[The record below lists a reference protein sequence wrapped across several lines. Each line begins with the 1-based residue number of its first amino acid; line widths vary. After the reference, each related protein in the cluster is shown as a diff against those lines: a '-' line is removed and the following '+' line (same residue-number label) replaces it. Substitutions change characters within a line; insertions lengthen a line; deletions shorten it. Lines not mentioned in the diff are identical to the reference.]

1 LILRAS
7 RIGSLKLSRTRRSS
21 DTFGGIFYNEGQRR
35 ANLME
40 KPDIHEKSELIKLA
54 IRLKIIEV

>member
-1 LILRAS
+1 MS
-7 RIGSLKLSRTRRSS
+7 GSSCFNGS
-21 DTFGGIFYNEGQRR
+21 FHNEGQRR